1 MEQVSINDPRPLLV
15 YDGDCGFCTYWVRYW
30 QQLTGDR
37 VAYAPYQETA
47 AQYPEIPVTAFQNA
61 IQFIAPDGK
70 IASAAEA
77 SFLTLSY
84 ARGKGI
90 WLTLYRKFPGFAG
103 VSELAYGF
111 IAAHRPAFHR
121 LSLLLWGRNFVPPR
135 YDLVS
140 WLFLRAIGLLYL
152 SAFIS
157 FAVQATGLIGS
168 HGILPLPEFIA
179 ALRTHLG
186 VERYWFVPMVFWL
199 DSSDFTIQA
208 VCWVGA
214 VLSLLL
220 ASYHA
225 SACFYCIC
233 FISRSFMPGRFSW
246 PTSGICFW

>member
-15 YDGDCGFCTYWVRYW
+15 YDGDCGFCAYWVRYW

-90 WLTLYRKFPGFAG
+90 WLTLYRKFHGFAG

-157 FAVQATGLIGS
+157 FTVQAMGLIGS

-179 ALRTHLG
+179 ALRSHLG
-186 VERYWFVPMVFWL
+186 AERYWFVPMVFLL
-199 DSSDFTIQA
+199 DSRDFTIQVICCA
-208 VCWVGA
+208 GG
-214 VLSLLL
+214 VLSLVLVFGILQRLNLL
-220 ASYHA
+220 LLYML
-225 SACFYCIC
+225 SA
-233 FISRSFMPGRFSW
+233 GLA
-246 PTSGICFW
+246 

>member
-103 VSELAYGF
+103 VSELA
-111 IAAHRPAFHR
+111 
-121 LSLLLWGRNFVPPR
+121 
-135 YDLVS
+135 
-140 WLFLRAIGLLYL
+140 
-152 SAFIS
+152 
-157 FAVQATGLIGS
+157 
-168 HGILPLPEFIA
+168 
-179 ALRTHLG
+179 
-186 VERYWFVPMVFWL
+186 
-199 DSSDFTIQA
+199 
-208 VCWVGA
+208 
-214 VLSLLL
+214 
-220 ASYHA
+220 
-225 SACFYCIC
+225 
-233 FISRSFMPGRFSW
+233 
-246 PTSGICFW
+246 